1 MLQHAQNEDSNNEKR
16 SPTAPTTWNYY
27 NNPQTTTA
35 TVANNYFTIRLK
47 QKKYLKQNLKRTP
60 TSAETLLQH

>member
-47 QKKYLKQNLKRTP
+47 QKKIP
-60 TSAETLLQH
+60 ETKSQTHSNIC